1 MVEGI
6 VEVGQTVYIAAK
18 RAAKPRSM
26 SKAIRVYPI
35 CPESKPDVSSR
46 HYLGSPKPTGRALI
60 RKSATSYAEA
70 SRVITN

>member
-35 CPESKPDVSSR
+35 CSESSS
-46 HYLGSPKPTGRALI
+46 LT
-60 RKSATSYAEA
+60 SAAATTWGHRNQREEP
-70 SRVITN
+70 